1 MAYNGHNGTLETSRE
16 VAQHADGLQI
26 EYVMNKTQYQN
37 LINDKPKNI
46 DDKQYVID
54 VINSTYGLKGTVV
67 KLSIER

>member
-1 MAYNGHNGTLETSRE
+1 
-16 VAQHADGLQI
+16 
-26 EYVMNKTQYQN
+26 MNKAQYQN

-46 DDKQYVID
+46 DDKRYVID

>member
-1 MAYNGHNGTLETSRE
+1 MAYNGHNGTLKTSPE